1 MDREKVIELLK
12 VEQALGTLPVET
24 ILECIAS
31 YCREFGKEEDDIK
44 LLLAA
49 LPRYRVLCI
58 PYYQQALDFFKKKH
72 HICILYSR
80 PDTSGSRSMIQIF

>member
-12 VEQALGTLPVET
+12 VEQALGTLPVEM
-24 ILECIAS
+24 ILECIAD
-31 YCREFGKEEDDIK
+31 YCREFGKSEEDIGM
-44 LLLAA
+44 LLAA
-49 LPRYRVLCI
+49 LPRLRWTMI
-58 PYYQQALDFFKKKH
+58 PFYGQALDFFKKKH

>member
-24 ILECIAS
+24 MLECIAD
-31 YCREFGKEEDDIK
+31 YCREFGKSEEDIRM
-44 LLLAA
+44 LLAV
-49 LPRYRVLCI
+49 LPRLRWTMI
-58 PYYQQALDFFKKKH
+58 PFYGQTLDFFKKKH
-72 HICILYSR
+72 HICVLYSR